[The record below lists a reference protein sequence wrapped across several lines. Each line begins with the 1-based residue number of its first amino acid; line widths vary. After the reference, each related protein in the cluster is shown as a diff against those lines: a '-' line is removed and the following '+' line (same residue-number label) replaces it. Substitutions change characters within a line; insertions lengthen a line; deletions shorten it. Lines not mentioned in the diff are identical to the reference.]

1 MFPSGNFGNIYSAY
15 LLKNGISL
23 KDLIIATNENNILH
37 RIIKNNDFTL
47 SDVVKTNSPS
57 MDITISSNFERI
69 LSEFLDTSSL
79 VDLYQKIPIKII
91 KKLR

>member
-1 MFPSGNFGNIYSAY
+1 M
-15 LLKNGISL
+15 
-23 KDLIIATNENNILH
+23 
-37 RIIKNNDFTL
+37 RCIIKNNDFTL

-79 VDLYQKIPIKII
+79 VDLYQKIPNKDH
-91 KKLR
+91 KKT